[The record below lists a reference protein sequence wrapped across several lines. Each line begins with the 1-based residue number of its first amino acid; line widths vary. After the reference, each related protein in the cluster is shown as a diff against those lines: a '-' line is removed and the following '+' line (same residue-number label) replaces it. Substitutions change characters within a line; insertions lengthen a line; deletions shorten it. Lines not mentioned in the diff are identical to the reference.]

1 MKTTKRGRVSH
12 AILCLLL
19 LVICLLPCGIKMQKE
34 GGMSALTAAADSFY
48 NPEID
53 VEQYDVH
60 MRVRADRKIEVS
72 ERIQVQFLDND
83 LTMFY
88 RSLPTDGAR
97 YENIEARC
105 EGNEEFYFYVA
116 DNEEGGPFIDINC
129 VGNADLG
136 RVWTY
141 EITYLMEQ
149 GVNTVEDGMIID
161 VVGFGWMVP
170 LNNVSVT
177 VEFPEKPTSTQIYT
191 DVFGD
196 VWGNKV
202 TETWLDETTL
212 SLTADHLELGYS
224 DRYGETVAGGITL
237 QFTLPEGV
245 LADYHATRIFT
256 QDMWKIALG
265 VAIAVVLSLLVAVL
279 TGSKRE
285 LVTVVNL
292 SPPKGMDP
300 MKMGKWIDGTVN
312 HEDITSMIY
321 YFADKGYLSID
332 FTDQDDP
339 ELITTC
345 DGLPEGV
352 SAYERTLFDGLFN
365 GAVWGENS
373 RRAVKVSELSGKFY
387 ESSQIATKQIP
398 DTPPVYEMKSTL
410 RYLCGP
416 ILGLLLGVILPFIV
430 SFRIGGGYRYLLGV
444 AFLAPLAINA
454 FLGYVIEN
462 YRYKWK
468 PKKRRLLYGLEVL
481 IALLFSALFI
491 GAMAEHVLT
500 GYEKA
505 LLSIGVF
512 VAAFATSRKLSR
524 TEEYLKDLE
533 DILGFKEFIVTT
545 EEDKIKVMLE
555 ENPELYYHVLPYAQ
569 VLGVTDEWEG
579 KFKNILM
586 EPPSWYYS
594 SGDLTYFDC
603 FLLHRCLSRSMSM
616 SMARAVAE
624 AAGKGAGS
632 FVGRSGGGGSFGGFG
647 GGGFGGGGGGA
658 R

>member
-60 MRVRADRKIEVS
+60 MRVRADRKIEVY
-72 ERIQVQFLDND
+72 EQIRVHFLDDD

-97 YENIEARC
+97 YEDIVARC
-105 EGNEEFYFYVA
+105 EGNDEFYFYVA

-177 VEFPEKPTSTQIYT
+177 VDFPEKPTSTQVYT

-202 TETWLDETTL
+202 TETWLNETTL
-212 SLTADHLELGYS
+212 FLKADHLELGYS

-245 LADYHATRIFT
+245 LADYHTMRMFT
-256 QDMWKIALG
+256 QDMWKIVLG
-265 VAIAVVLSLLVAVL
+265 VAIAVILSLLVAVL

-312 HEDITSMIY
+312 QEDITSMIY

-339 ELITTC
+339 KLITAY
-345 DGLPEGV
+345 DGLPET
-352 SAYERTLFDGLFN
+352 APPYAKTLFDGLFD

-373 RRAVKVSELSGKFY
+373 RRAVKVSELAGKFY
-387 ESSQIATKQIP
+387 ESSRIATKQTP

-468 PKKRRLLYGLEVL
+468 KWLLNLFVGIEL
-481 IALLFSALFI
+481 IVAVIFTLLFVFLIGNHVATEFEKLAISAIAF
-491 GAMAEHVLT
+491 G
-500 GYEKA
+500 
-505 LLSIGVF
+505 
-512 VAAFATSRKLSR
+512 AAFATKGLFSR
-524 TEEYLKDLE
+524 TEQYCQTLGH
-533 DILGFKEFIVTT
+533 ILGFKEFIVVT
-545 EEDKIKVMLE
+545 EEDKIKFMLQ
-555 ENPELYYHVLPYAQ
+555 ENPELYFKILPYAQ
-569 VLGVTDEWEG
+569 VLGVTNEWES
-579 KFKNILM
+579 KFANITIQ
-586 EPPSWYYS
+586 PPTWCTGDWTVFDYMLVNRCMRTAMITSMRS
-594 SGDLTYFDC
+594 PDNSG
-603 FLLHRCLSRSMSM
+603 
-616 SMARAVAE
+616 
-624 AAGKGAGS
+624 
-632 FVGRSGGGGSFGGFG
+632 GRGIGGTGGGGSFGGFG
-647 GGGFGGGGGGA
+647 GGGFGGGGFGT

>member
-1 MKTTKRGRVSH
+1 MKTTKRGRVLH
-12 AILCLLL
+12 ASLCLLL
-19 LVICLLPCGIKMQKE
+19 MFIFLFPCVAKNKKD
-34 GGMSALTAAADSFY
+34 GGMSLLTASASIGGA
-48 NPEID
+48 ELE

-60 MRVRADRKIEVS
+60 MRVREDRKIEVS
-72 ERIQVQFLDND
+72 ERIQVQFLDDD

-105 EGNEEFYFYVA
+105 EGNADFYFYVA
-116 DNEEGGPFIDINC
+116 DNEEGGPFIDVNC

-149 GVNTVEDGMIID
+149 GANTEKDGMIID
-161 VVGFGWMVP
+161 VVGFGWMIP
-170 LNNVSVT
+170 LNNVKVT
-177 VEFPEKPTSTQIYT
+177 VEFPEKPKSTQIYT
-191 DVFGD
+191 DVFGT
-196 VWGNKV
+196 GNGNNV
-202 TETWLDETTL
+202 TETWLNETTL
-212 SLTADHLELGYS
+212 LLQAQRLNLVDSGKYDE
-224 DRYGETVAGGITL
+224 RVAGGITL
-237 QFTLPEGV
+237 QFTLPKGV
-245 LADYHATRIFT
+245 LANYHATCIFT
-256 QDMWKIALG
+256 QDMWKVAL
-265 VAIAVVLSLLVAVL
+265 AVGIVIILSLLVAIF

-312 HEDITSMIY
+312 NEDITSMIY
-321 YFADKGYLSID
+321 YFADKGYLKID

-339 ELITTC
+339 ELIATC
-345 DGLPEGV
+345 EELPEKAT
-352 SAYERTLFDGLFN
+352 AYEKTLFDGLFKD
-365 GAVWGENS
+365 AKWGEDS
-373 RRAVKVSELSGKFY
+373 RRAVKVSGLAGKFY
-387 ESSQIATKQIP
+387 EASQIAKKQVP
-398 DTPPVYEMKSTL
+398 NTPPVYEKKSFCA
-410 RYLCGP
+410 YLCGP
-416 ILGLLLGVILPFIV
+416 ILGLLIGVILPFIV
-430 SFRIGGGYRYLLGV
+430 SLRIGGRYYYLLGV

-454 FLGYVIEN
+454 FLGYVVES

-468 PKKRRLLYGLEVL
+468 PKKRRFFYVLEAV

-491 GAMAEHVLT
+491 GAMAEHVMT

-505 LLSIGVF
+505 LLCIGVF
-512 VAAFATSRKLSR
+512 MAAFITSGKLSR
-524 TEEYLKDLE
+524 AEEYLKDLE
-533 DILGFKEFIVTT
+533 DILGFKEFIVVT

-579 KFKNILM
+579 KFKNILI

-603 FLLHRCLSRSMSM
+603 FLISRCLTRSMAL
-616 SMARAVAE
+616 SMARAATE
-624 AAGKGAGS
+624 AASKGIGS
-632 FVGRSGGGGSFGGFG
+632 FVGNSGGGGSFGGFG